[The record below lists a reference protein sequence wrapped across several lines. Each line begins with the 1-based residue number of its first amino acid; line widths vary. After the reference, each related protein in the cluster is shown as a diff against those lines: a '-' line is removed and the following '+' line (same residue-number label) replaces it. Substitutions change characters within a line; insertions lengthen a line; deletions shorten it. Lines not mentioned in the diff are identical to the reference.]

1 MNSVDLAQRTRPRA
15 SATPVGQICAE
26 VSRGVLVCPVF
37 FFESCS
43 HGRSQ
48 SASDVYS
55 VYWPEMPL
63 PGSVPR
69 QQRRDS
75 SADIEM
81 LPLASANSGSVAVS
95 ISADVDRSN
104 E

>member
-1 MNSVDLAQRTRPRA
+1 MYFS
-15 SATPVGQICAE
+15 
-26 VSRGVLVCPVF
+26 
-37 FFESCS
+37 ESCS
-43 HGRSQ
+43 HGRLQ

-63 PGSVPR
+63 PGSVLR

-81 LPLASANSGSVAVS
+81 LPLQPANSGSVAVS
-95 ISADVDRSN
+95 ISPDVARSD